1 MTWWV
6 IIKDNVLSKG
16 SNFDDI
22 VALLDCLPN
31 CYVYVKIVQI
41 CFCLILHGFK
51 SSMGAYTR
59 PTWYFKNYM
68 GVFMQLHL

>member
-1 MTWWV
+1 M
-6 IIKDNVLSKG
+6 KDNVLTKG
-16 SNFDDI
+16 NNFDDM

-41 CFCLILHGFK
+41 CFCLILHDFK

-59 PTWYFKNYM
+59 PT
-68 GVFMQLHL
+68 